1 MSGSGSLSLGRRE
14 ATLCEVGFGGT
25 PAEEDMLAMRG
36 WVCAVRKDG
45 VERYAV
51 YGVDALSKADVQECW
66 WLCFDDGSLELS
78 REGGRLIEGPVP
90 NDGTWGN
97 PGVRHPGIHFRQH
110 FTGRI

>member
-51 YGVDALSKADVQECW
+51 YGVDALSKADV
-66 WLCFDDGSLELS
+66 
-78 REGGRLIEGPVP
+78 
-90 NDGTWGN
+90 
-97 PGVRHPGIHFRQH
+97 
-110 FTGRI
+110 